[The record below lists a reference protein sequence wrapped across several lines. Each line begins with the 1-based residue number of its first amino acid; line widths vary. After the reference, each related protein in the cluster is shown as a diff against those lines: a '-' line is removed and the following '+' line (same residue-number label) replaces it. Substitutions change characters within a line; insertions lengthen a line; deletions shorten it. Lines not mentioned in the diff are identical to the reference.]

1 MDYQFTSRLIVLKED
16 KNKTKDASNANSLK
30 SMDYQFTS
38 RLGKVREAN

>member
-16 KNKTKDASNANSLK
+16 KNKTKDASNANLLK
-30 SMDYQFTS
+30 RISSARSS